1 MAVYLSHMYFYIPGR
16 EVFETAY
23 NTSNQ
28 FENFQTRRV
37 CVCVCV
43 KFTIRAEKILH
54 PYSSVKEDT
63 IATYLV
69 LIFLEPRENRKKI

>member
-1 MAVYLSHMYFYIPGR
+1 MRQLIIKAIRLKTFKQG
-16 EVFETAY
+16 
-23 NTSNQ
+23 
-28 FENFQTRRV
+28 V